1 MRSNGLFYFQP
12 RNKSA
17 ISWRGLS
24 TFDFRLSTFDFRL
37 STFDFR
43 LSTFDFT
50 QTLSSSAPSC
60 SAGHS
65 LSQTPFRSENSRPR
79 CNIPPSSPSKPQFPP
94 PLSPPAKYETS
105 PPPPPPTHR
114 RATSNPRRSTP
125 ESSRPA
131 SRSA

>member
-60 SAGHS
+60 SADHS
-65 LSQTPFRSENSRPR
+65 LLQTPSRSESSRPR
-79 CNIPPSSPSKPQFPP
+79 CSIPPSSPSKPQS
-94 PLSPPAKYETS
+94 PLRSSPPAKYETS
-105 PPPPPPTHR
+105 PPPPPPARH
-114 RATSNPRRSTP
+114 RATSGPRRSTP
-125 ESSRPA
+125 ESSRP
-131 SRSA
+131 